1 MEEFKYVGVLLTS
14 EDRSEREISRR
25 IGVSSATVTV
35 LVHFGEEK
43 AEPESIT
50 QFGGRSSFQY
60 RPMVMISGS

>member
-50 QFGGRSSFQY
+50 LNLGVDLHSSTDLW
-60 RPMVMISGS
+60 S